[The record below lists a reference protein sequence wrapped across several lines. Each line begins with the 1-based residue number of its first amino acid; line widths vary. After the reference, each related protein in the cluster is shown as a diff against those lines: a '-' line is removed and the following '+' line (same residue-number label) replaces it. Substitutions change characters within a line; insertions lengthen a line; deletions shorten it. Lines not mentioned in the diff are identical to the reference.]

1 MIMMQ
6 DMQKHV
12 PPAAPSHSLG
22 MKVVLA

>member
-6 DMQKHV
+6 DMRKHV